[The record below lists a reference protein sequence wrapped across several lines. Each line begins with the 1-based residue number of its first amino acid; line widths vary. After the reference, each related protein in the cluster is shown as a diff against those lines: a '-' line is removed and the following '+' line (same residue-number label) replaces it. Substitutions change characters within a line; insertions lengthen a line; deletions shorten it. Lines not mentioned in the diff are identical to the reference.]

1 MPVLSFYYVRNF
13 LVPLIHID
21 KRNEKKRMKE
31 RIQNTDKTISFCQHN
46 IIVKLFSLSFVNI
59 APFLFCF
66 SYPVY
71 FINFKFL
78 EKQVKVLLQN
88 HPCDIFLTPQLKDN
102 IN

>member
-21 KRNEKKRMKE
+21 KKKRGKE
-31 RIQNTDKTISFCQHN
+31 NERTKTNTDKTIFFCQRN
-46 IIVKLFSLSFVNI
+46 IIVKLHSLSFVNI

-71 FINFKFL
+71 FTNFEFL

-88 HPCDIFLTPQLKDN
+88 LPYDIFLTPQLKDN